1 MEETIFQ
8 FVTANFSFFVEI
20 PGKPRRVESIQEAV
34 AYKIESLQNRR
45 SIDHHKNPYRPY
57 NY

>member
-8 FVTANFSFFVEI
+8 FVTENFSFFVEI

-45 SIDHHKNPYRPY
+45 KRV
-57 NY
+57 